1 MVIIPA
7 VSLLNSGL
15 NCGGGGGGD
24 RSMVPLFV
32 VVVVV
37 SLEFKVFVVGELV
50 AVMCGWSLE
59 VIEMGMAHI
68 CCMSGGDGG
77 CIFDD

>member
-24 RSMVPLFV
+24 RSIVPLF
-32 VVVVV
+32 VVV
-37 SLEFKVFVVGELV
+37 SLEFKVFVVVVVVGELV

-59 VIEMGMAHI
+59 VIEVGMAHI
-68 CCMSGGDGG
+68 CCMSGG